1 MGESTQH
8 KLDRV
13 RPPRVQITYDVETL
27 GAIQMKELP
36 FVVGILADLSG
47 KPDPDSPLP
56 KVKERKFV
64 EIDRDNFD
72 AILNSCAPKLSLR
85 IPNRLADDASDLS
98 CKLTFEKLADFSP
111 KGLVDQVEPLKELF
125 AARQRLNDL
134 LAKLDG
140 NDDLERLL
148 QDVAKNTEQVD
159 KLKAEMA
166 SAAPPAPEP
175 AT

>member
-1 MGESTQH
+1 
-8 KLDRV
+8 
-13 RPPRVQITYDVETL
+13 VQITYDVETL

-36 FVVGILADLSG
+36 FVVGVMADLSG
-47 KPDPDSPLP
+47 KPDPDNPLP

-72 AILNSCAPKLSLR
+72 EILNSCAPKLSLR
-85 IPNRLADDASDLS
+85 VGNKLSDEGGDLS
-98 CKLTFEKLADFSP
+98 LKLAFNKLDDFRP
-111 KGLVDQVEPLKELF
+111 KGIVDQVEPLKELF

-148 QDVAKNTEQVD
+148 QEVAKSTEQVD

-166 SAAPPAPEP
+166 SSAPAAEP
-175 AT
+175 AG

>member
-36 FVVGILADLSG
+36 FVVGVMADLSG
-47 KPDPDSPLP
+47 KPDPDNPLP

-64 EIDRDNFD
+64 EINRDNFD
-72 AILNSCAPKLSLR
+72 EILNSCAPKLSLR
-85 IPNRLADDASDLS
+85 VGNKLSDEGGDLS
-98 CKLTFEKLADFSP
+98 LKLAFGKLDDFRP
-111 KGLVDQVEPLKELF
+111 KGIVDQVEPLKELF

-148 QDVAKNTEQVD
+148 QEVAKSTEQVD

-166 SAAPPAPEP
+166 QAAPAAEP
-175 AT
+175 AA